1 MANKWYVSRQSYSSM
16 GENALVVEIAGGG
29 RDYSNPGQLVSK
41 YSGEADEYT
50 DPREAVTVAVDIAS
64 QWRKDLRQAGEHRK
78 ITIRRGHTGGFT
90 MPFEPTTIKE
100 ATDWAEATY
109 TEMPKCPQCGGL
121 MGDESWKPF
130 DVDEDEACCSENCA
144 NLRFQQ
150 EEEIEV

>member
-1 MANKWYVSRQSYSSM
+1 MQKWYVSRQSYSSM

-41 YSGEADEYT
+41 YSGEAEEYT
-50 DPREAVTVAVDIAS
+50 DPREAVKVATEIAS

-100 ATDWAEATY
+100 ATDWAEETY
-109 TEMPKCPQCGGL
+109 EELPKCAGCGGL
-121 MGDESWKPF
+121 LGKETWTPDGIDDP
-130 DVDEDEACCSENCA
+130 DLICCSERCA
-144 NLRFQQ
+144 EKLIEPDLEL
-150 EEEIEV
+150 EE